1 MQNEDLFVEEGEEV
15 ELLVLQKTDMGF
27 SVIVNNDHK
36 GLIFE
41 NEIFRQLNIGEKLT
55 GFVKKIREDNK
66 IDISL
71 QAINFRLYNDANTEL
86 IYRTLE
92 ENDGFLP
99 VTDKSSPDE
108 IYSRFGISKKAF
120 KKSIGTLYKHR
131 KITIET
137 KGIYLVK

>member
-55 GFVKKIREDNK
+55 GFFKKIREDNK

-108 IYSRFGISKKAF
+108 ISRQFGMSKKAF
-120 KKSIGTLYKHR
+120 KKSLGALYKQR
-131 KITIET
+131 KIKILPNGIEL
-137 KGIYLVK
+137 I